1 MDRLLASRAPK
12 LFVHLPIEAI
22 VSHLIGNLVDGGYW
36 RLSPAGPE
44 PVGPWTGPL
53 ADRARAAHQQIIE
66 GLQALEA
73 LARETD
79 GQSAGGESPAP
90 ADRWDAARTPGIAM

>member
-1 MDRLLASRAPK
+1 MAARAPK

-36 RLSPAGPE
+36 RVTPAGPE
-44 PVGPWTGPL
+44 PVATWTGSQ
-53 ADRARAAHQQIIE
+53 AERARAAHQQIIE

-73 LARETD
+73 LARE
-79 GQSAGGESPAP
+79 AESPP
-90 ADRWDAARTPGIAM
+90 

>member
-79 GQSAGGESPAP
+79 AQSAGVESPAP
-90 ADRWDAARTPGIAM
+90 GRQLRTGSWTAARS